1 MRVTACDFI
10 SHYSALS
17 TLLQDP
23 TNILENVELL
33 GRGHID
39 DNDNHEKLKRLY
51 FQHKYGNRDDVSALF
66 YGYFNKLLCDT
77 TSIKSI
83 YSSNHTLEHIWM
95 VYSLRSEL
103 LSGLLELN
111 KTRTKSKLYATRY

>member
-1 MRVTACDFI
+1 MTVCVDVLQEAIAATHLKHLDISGCSFANDGSLERILLACTKKKCMRVTACDFI

-51 FQHKYGNRDDVSALF
+51 F
-66 YGYFNKLLCDT
+66 
-77 TSIKSI
+77 
-83 YSSNHTLEHIWM
+83 
-95 VYSLRSEL
+95 
-103 LSGLLELN
+103 
-111 KTRTKSKLYATRY
+111 